1 MKQFLTGCFCVWHE
15 YPSAA
20 LAVMPDTMYLLRSP
34 LLTVLQGVGVP
45 PAYGDHPSERD
56 TPQAIN
62 NSIHHVHVL
71 SIWSI
76 CTLYLR
82 SSASPF
88 AHAGTSHSCS
98 AGKREPLHIA
108 HRTSHTSSA
117 YSRSSHLRWR
127 GSIAV
132 TGANLSLSNRRVDIA
147 DQVKEILAGIQTKSM
162 FRCAWAALPG
172 GGETTAR
179 CALPPLPL
187 PLVFRARTIVE
198 LSKSYMPQPSTVL
211 FALRRWLAG
220 VVSRPGG

>member
-1 MKQFLTGCFCVWHE
+1 MVNMHIVFTQ
-15 YPSAA
+15 P
-20 LAVMPDTMYLLRSP
+20 
-34 LLTVLQGVGVP
+34 
-45 PAYGDHPSERD
+45 
-56 TPQAIN
+56 
-62 NSIHHVHVL
+62 
-71 SIWSI
+71 
-76 CTLYLR
+76 
-82 SSASPF
+82 ASPS

-117 YSRSSHLRWR
+117 HSRSSHLRWR

-179 CALPPLPL
+179 CAPPIPFPFPSPHCARRSVLSLTLSAFSWVPVAALDKLHAKHVLPGFSDRSAEEREIEAATTD
-187 PLVFRARTIVE
+187 VTKVCN
-198 LSKSYMPQPSTVL
+198 
-211 FALRRWLAG
+211 RWLSLFSCFFLLSLLLAHL
-220 VVSRPGG
+220 

>member
-1 MKQFLTGCFCVWHE
+1 
-15 YPSAA
+15 
-20 LAVMPDTMYLLRSP
+20 MPDAIYLLRSP

-56 TPQAIN
+56 TPQAMN

-71 SIWSI
+71 SICNMHIVFTQPAPPS
-76 CTLYLR
+76 
-82 SSASPF
+82 
-88 AHAGTSHSCS
+88 AHAGTSYSCS

-117 YSRSSHLRWR
+117 HSRSSHLRWR

-172 GGETTAR
+172 AARPRRGETTAR
-179 CALPPLPL
+179 
-187 PLVFRARTIVE
+187 
-198 LSKSYMPQPSTVL
+198 
-211 FALRRWLAG
+211 
-220 VVSRPGG
+220 